1 MPRSRRKSSRL
12 KKPGFLRWN
21 YTNEIYSAEVTAA
34 KKQQVREPM
43 FLFCDMQVPSVALI
57 QHPIGSPDRSMIPR
71 WVMKSTYREGSGD
84 RYFQAN
90 FNLRRSR
97 PFDELGLMVS
107 TGLAEILSRL
117 SSPIASHIGT
127 LLLDE
132 DIHRIFFEC
141 SVSPDKK
148 MIDA

>member
-1 MPRSRRKSSRL
+1 
-12 KKPGFLRWN
+12 
-21 YTNEIYSAEVTAA
+21 
-34 KKQQVREPM
+34 
-43 FLFCDMQVPSVALI
+43 
-57 QHPIGSPDRSMIPR
+57 
-71 WVMKSTYREGSGD
+71 MKSTYREGSGD

>member
-1 MPRSRRKSSRL
+1 MR
-12 KKPGFLRWN
+12 
-21 YTNEIYSAEVTAA
+21 
-34 KKQQVREPM
+34 
-43 FLFCDMQVPSVALI
+43 VPSVALI

-71 WVMKSTYREGSGD
+71 WIMKSTYREGSGE

-97 PFDELGLMVS
+97 PVDELGLMVP
-107 TGLAEILSRL
+107 TGLAETLSRL
-117 SSPIASHIGT
+117 SSPIASHTGT

-148 MIDA
+148 MLIAEEDAWR